1 MKIIDAHLHIFPE
14 DPAAPA
20 ACTPE
25 AVDSLRHLYAP
36 LDIVHGVVMGNRSLD
51 PAYHNYPPD
60 LFHYCVGLDSHL
72 LEEGRVPPPNLA
84 DQVEA
89 HLRRESCCGVK
100 LYPGYN
106 KIPLSDPL
114 YQPVYELVQAY
125 RKPVAVHMG
134 LTAFSRA
141 HLKYCHPLALDE
153 TAADHPG
160 VSFVMCHFGSPFL
173 DAAAAVL
180 AKNPNVSAD
189 LSGLLE
195 DPVDLESWFREQ
207 SGFAGLLR
215 TWLAAAGCWDR
226 LLYGS
231 DWPIVQP
238 GKYIEFIRRLV
249 PPDRWDGVFYGN
261 AARVYG
267 LRPVS
272 IPCHSAGYGPD

>member
-14 DPAAPA
+14 DPAART
-20 ACTPE
+20 ACRPE
-25 AVDSLRHLYAP
+25 AAEALRRLYGP
-36 LDIVHGVVMGNRSLD
+36 LGIVHGVVMGNRSLD
-51 PAYHNYPPD
+51 PSYHNYPAD
-60 LFHYCVGLDSHL
+60 LLHYCVGLDSRT
-72 LEEGRVPPPNLA
+72 LEDGAPPDLA
-84 DQVEA
+84 ARVEA

-106 KIPLSDPL
+106 HVPLSDPL
-114 YQPVYELVQAY
+114 YQPIYELARSY

-134 LTAFSRA
+134 LTAFAAA
-141 HLKYCHPLALDE
+141 HLKYCHPLALDAA
-153 TAADHPG
+153 AADHPD
-160 VSFVMCHFGSPFL
+160 VQFVMCHFGSPFL

-195 DPVDLESWFREQ
+195 DPVDLEEWFREQ
-207 SGFAGLLR
+207 SGYAALLR

-231 DWPIVQP
+231 DWPIVRP
-238 GKYIEFIRRLV
+238 EKYVEFIRRLV
-249 PPDRWDGVFYGN
+249 PPARRDAVFYDN

-267 LRPVS
+267 L
-272 IPCHSAGYGPD
+272 